1 MYYATIY
8 MCNHMN
14 ADDHVTDSENTLATQ
29 KEMTW
34 THPNQSLN
42 NLISLLI
49 LYSLWQLPAF
59 PYIQAARKA
68 AKHQNK
74 NLSSLRALLIQLIYS
89 CFLVTIFP
97 PIMQLHCLYKNP
109 HTTHN
114 SFNRSDEL
122 LTLETSAFTLFT
134 VANLRFQLSC

>member
-8 MCNHMN
+8 MCNHMY
-14 ADDHVTDSENTLATQ
+14 AVDYVTDSENTLATQ

-49 LYSLWQLPAF
+49 LYSIWQLQAF

-68 AKHQNK
+68 AKHQSK
-74 NLSSLRALLIQLIYS
+74 NLSSKRALLIQLIYS
-89 CFLVTIFP
+89 CVLVTIFP
-97 PIMQLHCLYKNP
+97 PIMQLHCLHINP

-114 SFNRSDEL
+114 SSNRSDEE